1 MRVSTIRLSIP
12 LGALLALASCSSFP
26 SRPAET
32 PIARPAPVGIP
43 ENLLGKGY
51 IPPATLAAFLV
62 NANPRVDRRFAEQLA
77 HLYVDEAAMEGVNSD
92 VAFSQMCLETGF
104 FRFGN
109 LVTEDMHNYCG
120 LGSLG
125 AGQPGLSFPTPQIG
139 VRAHIQHLKGYATDE
154 GLHQTLVDPRYRY
167 IRYGSAPTIYA
178 LAGRWASDRE
188 YGNKIAGILNRLYQ
202 FSATVAQR

>member
-12 LGALLALASCSSFP
+12 LGLFLALAGCSTFS
-26 SRPAET
+26 SRPVEA
-32 PIARPAPVGIP
+32 PVVRPAPTEIP
-43 ENLLGKGY
+43 ENILGKGY
-51 IPPATLAAFLV
+51 IPPATLALFLV

-77 HLYVDEAAMEGVNSD
+77 QLYVDEAALEGVNSD

-125 AGQPGLSFPTPQIG
+125 AGQPGLSFPTPQLG
-139 VRAHIQHLKGYATDE
+139 VRAHIQHLKGYATVE
-154 GLHQTLVDPRYRY
+154 GLHQAQVDPRYRY

-178 LAGRWASDRE
+178 LAGRWASDKE
-188 YGNKIAGILNRLYQ
+188 YGKKIAGILNRLYQ